1 LALLAAGATA
11 EDAVRMLMTA
21 DEGRDH
27 RQVHVLDR
35 HGRFAA
41 ATGKACVDW
50 CGHLVRETFSVAGN
64 MLAGEAVIDATAQTY
79 ADGKD
84 TPFARRLLVAMLAGE
99 AEGGDKRGKQGA
111 ALLVCDNEEH
121 PLIDIRVDDHAD
133 PLPEL
138 VRLEA
143 IHRERY
149 VHYRRYSPTRANP
162 SGLLD
167 RDALEDAI
175 KRSIAEGY
183 E

>member
-1 LALLAAGATA
+1 
-11 EDAVRMLMTA
+11 
-21 DEGRDH
+21 
-27 RQVHVLDR
+27 
-35 HGRFAA
+35 
-41 ATGKACVDW
+41 
-50 CGHLVRETFSVAGN
+50 VRETFSVAGN

-84 TPFARRLLVAMLAGE
+84 TPFARRLLAAMLAGE

-111 ALLVCDNEEH
+111 ALLVYDNEEH